1 MKSIDEIMDEISA
14 YEKLRGKR
22 LTYGDY
28 VWKVQPRLSAEEY
41 REICKCAENIKKDR
55 ERKKRLQE
63 VRASGLNKGRKAK
76 HESDIPYWDW

>member
-1 MKSIDEIMDEISA
+1 MKSIDDIIDEISA

-28 VWKVQPRLSAEEY
+28 VWKVQPRLSDDEY
-41 REICKCAENIKKDR
+41 KEICKCAETIRKER

-63 VRASGLNKGRKAK
+63 VRASSMEKSRRKRN
-76 HESDIPYWDW
+76 ESDIPNWDW